1 MSDNKKLHLA
11 VWTAWLVLH
20 GYLLCFRFSL
30 SGLAVLALGA
40 GILLLTTYYSSKYEE
55 AFLVHTLGNVIG
67 AALFV
72 QLGWYFVENIL
83 PGIVIEENW
92 VASFGE
98 VVFRKLQWL
107 MMWTINNGTMTIPS
121 IVAAALYIL
130 RLCTGKRP
138 RLSMLASYA
147 GNAALMIPLLMK
159 IYRTPTVTVLYLAVS
174 LVFVWADL
182 WHIAVE
188 DEWNKSCK
196 RWANALSLLLLFVLS
211 WSPFMLQPLLAEGA
225 LESIFVLGATKWHHL
240 LVAGVVL
247 AGLFAAYVAVVPV
260 EGEQLVNYKLLTAG
274 ASMLLLTAFLKWFH
288 VGWWWLLVLVNV
300 IGLLADAWFVY
311 PALDE
316 DEDAVLGS
324 WGIQI
329 GAAVVSILIAVT
341 GHFGTWPML
350 LALVAGAV
358 VLFFG
363 VMLSLDQENED
374 LHLPGIVLAT
384 VLAVLVPVLVWL
396 WMYRRLEYSFGLVL
410 ILAAVCLT
418 AAALLCWNVTQKD
431 RQNRLAPIAA
441 AAVFVILA
449 LNLTMTG
456 GSRIDM
462 ELDDTGRPVVTAQA
476 RGKDNRVV
484 STEYRWTEDWLDVDS
499 WKLESHE
506 ETELSNLT
514 QLRNREGKLRVIV
527 TDQYGIIT
535 ESIFWIHHVPQPE
548 NG

>member
-72 QLGWYFVENIL
+72 QLGWYFAENIL

-107 MMWTINNGTMTIPS
+107 IMWIINNGTMTIPS

-247 AGLFAAYVAVVPV
+247 AGLFAAYVTVDPV
-260 EGEQLVNYKLLTAG
+260 EGEQFVNYKLLTAG

-311 PALDE
+311 PALDG
-316 DEDAVLGS
+316 DEDAVQGS

-329 GAAVVSILIAVT
+329 GAAVASILIAVT

-350 LALVAGAV
+350 LALVAGAA

>member
-72 QLGWYFVENIL
+72 QLGWYFAENIL
-83 PGIVIEENW
+83 PGIVVEENW

-107 MMWTINNGTMTIPS
+107 IMWIINNGTMTIPS

-159 IYRTPTVTVLYLAVS
+159 IYRTPTITVLYLAVS

-247 AGLFAAYVAVVPV
+247 AGLFAAYVAVDPV
-260 EGEQLVNYKLLTAG
+260 EGEQFVNYKLLTAG

-311 PALDE
+311 PALDG
-316 DEDAVLGS
+316 DEDAVQGS

-329 GAAVVSILIAVT
+329 GAAVASILIAVT

-350 LALVAGAV
+350 LALVAGAA

-441 AAVFVILA
+441 AAVFMILA

-476 RGKDNRVV
+476 RGKDNRIV

>member
-72 QLGWYFVENIL
+72 QLGWYFAENIL
-83 PGIVIEENW
+83 PGIVVEENW

-107 MMWTINNGTMTIPS
+107 IMWIINNGTMTIPS

-159 IYRTPTVTVLYLAVS
+159 IYRTPTITVLYLAVS

-247 AGLFAAYVAVVPV
+247 AGLFAAYVAVDPV
-260 EGEQLVNYKLLTAG
+260 EGEQFVNYKLLTAG

-311 PALDE
+311 PALDG
-316 DEDAVLGS
+316 DEDAVQGS

-350 LALVAGAV
+350 LALVAGAA

-441 AAVFVILA
+441 AAVFMILA

-476 RGKDNRVV
+476 RGKDNRIV

>member
-72 QLGWYFVENIL
+72 QLGWYFAENIL

-107 MMWTINNGTMTIPS
+107 IMWIINNGTMTIPS

-247 AGLFAAYVAVVPV
+247 AGLFAAYVAVDPV
-260 EGEQLVNYKLLTAG
+260 EGEQFVNYKLLTAG

-311 PALDE
+311 PALDG
-316 DEDAVLGS
+316 DEDAVQGS

-329 GAAVVSILIAVT
+329 GAAVASILIAVT

-350 LALVAGAV
+350 LALVAGAA